1 MNALTDVAELLRFTD
16 RAQRQDRLKEELRE
30 LQQGGGVLLGYFP
43 MCGASEALCSVVR
56 IPISD
61 GYVFRTKARAPTLV
75 LFEILRQPSN
85 LSDEESYPL
94 TLDSVGINVNADGVV
109 VGPQGGTLEEVGL
122 MVGNSNEIARKLT
135 TSFDEDDA
143 ALIDAI
149 AGQ

>member
-1 MNALTDVAELLRFTD
+1 M
-16 RAQRQDRLKEELRE
+16 
-30 LQQGGGVLLGYFP
+30 
-43 MCGASEALCSVVR
+43 
-56 IPISD
+56 
-61 GYVFRTKARAPTLV
+61 
-75 LFEILRQPSN
+75 RQPSN

-122 MVGNSNEIARKLT
+122 LVGNSNEIARKLT